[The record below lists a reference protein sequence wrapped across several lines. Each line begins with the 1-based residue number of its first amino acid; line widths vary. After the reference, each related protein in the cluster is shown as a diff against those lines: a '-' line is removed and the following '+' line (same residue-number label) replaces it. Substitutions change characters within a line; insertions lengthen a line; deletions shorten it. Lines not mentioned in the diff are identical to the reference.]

1 MYLTAVLLLLLLLLL
16 IEVVAAPEPEPVP
29 VVEKAVRSRGKTPVT
44 VRTSSRRQTKVRNTV
59 DWFLHQLRDNCQ
71 QSFFKKNVFVF
82 HQQVVEEVVVV
93 EETPKKASKSIVEDI
108 LANEISTPTGIR

>member
-1 MYLTAVLLLLLLLLL
+1 MLFFYYNKKNINDLLYAFTVSKYKKVQENVYLTAVLLLLLLLLL

-59 DWFLHQLRDNCQ
+59 DWFLHQLRDNC
-71 QSFFKKNVFVF
+71 
-82 HQQVVEEVVVV
+82 
-93 EETPKKASKSIVEDI
+93 
-108 LANEISTPTGIR
+108 

>member
-1 MYLTAVLLLLLLLLL
+1 MTAVLLLLLLL

-59 DWFLHQLRDNCQ
+59 VWFFAPTEGQLPTK
-71 QSFFKKNVFVF
+71 FKK
-82 HQQVVEEVVVV
+82 
-93 EETPKKASKSIVEDI
+93 KKKKMF
-108 LANEISTPTGIR
+108 LCFISRWWRKLLL